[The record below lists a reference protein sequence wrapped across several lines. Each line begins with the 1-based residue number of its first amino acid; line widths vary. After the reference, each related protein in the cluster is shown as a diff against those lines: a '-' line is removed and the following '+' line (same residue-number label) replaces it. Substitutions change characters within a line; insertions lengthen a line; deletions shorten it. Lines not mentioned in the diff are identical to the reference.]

1 MQRILKL
8 KPKGV
13 ASEMGGLAVNNKGLT
28 LKELLQ
34 PASHYGAKVRKDAL
48 LGIKDL
54 FLKHP
59 EELKLHKYAVI
70 EKLPEH
76 IGDDDRAV

>member
-1 MQRILKL
+1 MACSKAPAKKQPKRGVDFEKIKRKIGRKL
-8 KPKGV
+8 PPGQNATNTEIK
-13 ASEMGGLAVNNKGLT
+13 A
-28 LKELLQ
+28 
-34 PASHYGAKVRKDAL
+34 KDAL

-59 EELKLHKYAVI
+59 EELRLHKYAVI
-70 EKLPEH
+70 EKLPKH